1 MFFFIIIAEQ
11 LGWTGKVLGHFI
23 GVIVVL
29 SCDLGKPQHM

>member
-1 MFFFIIIAEQ
+1 MFLFIIIAEQ
-11 LGWTGKVLGHFI
+11 LGWTGKVGHFI